1 MSVACHV
8 SYQQQIDLGR
18 GYRRT
23 SCRLSQCKH
32 NVSTHVLCELGG
44 VVFMPNA
51 HRLHKSAIRCAKCL
65 RSGNK
70 RASRICDFLSDSSI
84 GATLLARD
92 WSLTPGSR
100 REVLTRHNI
109 RPRLAQSS
117 RKGLPLFDTKNV
129 HNELQCLRF
138 VCRKRS
144 KELFSTFQLGF
155 NNFTENAQQNRGP
168 FLTLTK
174 INEDFLKWDQEP
186 KLAPRRQMQ
195 PNKIRSVIFT
205 FFFVGLGS
213 GRSSTKIFSKI
224 SGALSASLSRSTSGL
239 PFTSTRTLL
248 STSTSAPLST
258 STSAL
263 LSAPDAKWQK

>member
-1 MSVACHV
+1 
-8 SYQQQIDLGR
+8 
-18 GYRRT
+18 
-23 SCRLSQCKH
+23 
-32 NVSTHVLCELGG
+32 
-44 VVFMPNA
+44 MPNA
-51 HRLHKSAIRCAKCL
+51 HRLHKSAIRCAKRL

-70 RASRICDFLSDSSI
+70 RASRRCDFLSDSSI

-92 WSLTPGSR
+92 WSLTLGSR

-117 RKGLPLFDTKNV
+117 RKGLPLFDTKNA
-129 HNELQCLRF
+129 HNELQCLRLVETLERTF
-138 VCRKRS
+138 PH
-144 KELFSTFQLGF
+144 FSTRF

-195 PNKIRSVIFT
+195 PNKISSVIFT